1 MHENQMYQW
10 LIDKEGCAV
19 YTIDIGQSANTILS
33 CYIILH
39 DTNCSIAYM
48 KSSFHVF
55 TEIAIDLFRT
65 DQDIL

>member
-1 MHENQMYQW
+1 MHENPMYQW
-10 LIDKEGCAV
+10 FIDKEGCAV

-48 KSSFHVF
+48 KSSFQVSISIFIDVF
-55 TEIAIDLFRT
+55 GSDR
-65 DQDIL
+65 DIV